1 MEKLIIIFGVSVAIA
16 LIFGLIIL
24 GPILSILAVN
34 HLFGTSIAFTFW
46 NWLAAFWLHMV
57 AVTTVKT
64 STN

>member
-1 MEKLIIIFGVSVAIA
+1 MMEKLIIIFGVSVVIA
-16 LIFGLIIL
+16 FIL
-24 GPILSILAVN
+24 GLVILSPILSILAVN

-64 STN
+64 K